1 MFLIQLFFVGL
12 FFSFVGSIPPGTINV
27 SVLQLSIAGHFRAS
41 LRFALSATIVEF
53 FYALIAIQFQF
64 AITSS
69 QVIQDNF
76 HIISASVMLA
86 LGVINLW
93 PAKKGAGEKR
103 QRFQTSG
110 FRKGLLIS
118 LLNPLAIPYWIG
130 ITAFLEHQEWIRLDS
145 SNMYVYVSGISTG
158 TFLLLL
164 TLALL
169 AKFVAPFVQNSA
181 IIKKLPGFIFL
192 TLGIYSMVQ
201 FILK

>member
-1 MFLIQLFFVGL
+1 MVLIQLFFTGL
-12 FFSFVGSIPPGTINV
+12 FFSFIGSIPPGTINV
-27 SVLQLSIAGHFRAS
+27 SVLQLSISGHFRSA

-53 FYALIAIQFQF
+53 LYALIAIQFQF

-69 QVIQDNF
+69 EVIQANF

-93 PAKKGAGEKR
+93 PTRKGAGTKSN
-103 QRFQTSG
+103 RFQNSG
-110 FRKGLLIS
+110 FRRGLVIS

-130 ITAFLEHQEWIRLDS
+130 ITAFLEHQKWIQLDS
-145 SNMYVYVSGISTG
+145 TNMYWYVSGISTG

-169 AKFVAPFVQNSA
+169 AKFVAPYVQNST

-192 TLGIYSMVQ
+192 VLGIYSMVQ